1 VVGKPAIVHLV
12 TLEDDWA
19 AFKEQTWPHT
29 LIKFLDESPCREV
42 RRPGWVM
49 ETWQPPA
56 KEQLTGES
64 MAVAEI
70 GFVNLAEVESV
81 AKSCTGEESL

>member
-1 VVGKPAIVHLV
+1 M
-12 TLEDDWA
+12 
-19 AFKEQTWPHT
+19 
-29 LIKFLDESPCREV
+29 KFLEESLCREV

-56 KEQLTGES
+56 KEQLTDES

-70 GFVNLAEVESV
+70 GFANLAEVESV